1 MDTIGD
7 KHEVVKMN
15 RRWRLTTT
23 SSSTA
28 EGETGTE
35 TRPTVGTATVLVAGV
50 DRLLHRPMT
59 TPRTSQINDE
69 REGRSAER
77 WEGTLAAGIPL
88 PLPITSSLPTLT
100 GQVCEVKT
108 EVELVIGSTWTR
120 GQVGSRSRTIGLQG
134 VATMTVTVGAGGAGL
149 VTVTVT
155 VAAGRARTGTG
166 TGTVKAAAGGTTVV

>member
-1 MDTIGD
+1 MDTISD
-7 KHEVVKMN
+7 KHKVVKMD
-15 RRWRLTTT
+15 RRLRLTTT

-35 TRPTVGTATVLVAGV
+35 TRPTVGTATGMMAGV
-50 DRLLHRPMT
+50 DRLLHRPMM

-88 PLPITSSLPTLT
+88 PLPITSLLPART

-120 GQVGSRSRTIGLQG
+120 GQAGSESRTIGVQG

-149 VTVTVT
+149 VTVAVT
-155 VAAGRARTGTG
+155 VAAGRASTG
-166 TGTVKAAAGGTTVV
+166 TGTVKAAAGGTTSV